1 MSCNDLIDDAD
12 IKTIY
17 ESCQFVDQA
26 NIISICNG
34 TDTKVS
40 KINLVKGSNTINR
53 YPVERKYYRDAP
65 LRSIENGFGKVVENK
80 LFVLEDNYRGKKI
93 TEKLHKKELEI
104 YAHNQFIEIQ
114 LDAAWNGITHWPK
127 LGFEFYKLDEY
138 DYKLYTLW
146 STFFSE
152 SFALEPKEKEKVLIK
167 YTSYRSVPKKY
178 KKGFGTWLLNNRIN
192 KAFPMYKTI
201 EN

>member
-1 MSCNDLIDDAD
+1 VSCNDLIDNAD

-17 ESCQFVDQA
+17 ESCQCVDQA
-26 NIISICNG
+26 NITSICNG

-40 KINLVKGSNTINR
+40 KINLVKDSNTINKN
-53 YPVERKYYRDAP
+53 PVERQYHRNAP

-93 TEKLHKKELEI
+93 TEKFHKKELEI
-104 YAHNQFIEIQ
+104 YTHNQFIEIQ

-152 SFALEPKEKEKVLIK
+152 SFALGPEEKEKVLIK

-178 KKGFGTWLLNNRIN
+178 KKGFGTWLLNNGIN